1 MQVENVLELN
11 NISFEGVFQNINIQL
26 PHGQIYCLIGHV
38 GSGKSLLMKI
48 AAGLIEPTT
57 GEVLLQDKSL
67 YEISRSNRLKIMERI
82 GFLFQNTALVSN
94 MDIFDN
100 VALVLRYH
108 TKLKEDEIA
117 DKVHFY
123 LNKFMLTKKEH
134 LMPSDLS
141 LGEQK
146 LAGFA
151 RAMVNDPDILILDDP
166 TVLIDKK
173 TMRFMTDLLEEY
185 KEEQKTIFMSS
196 NNTEVI
202 FNISDKLGIL
212 LDNTLKIQGEP
223 YEIKYTENQE
233 IRELLS
239 SIKIVK
245 KGQVESEILKLLK

>member
-1 MQVENVLELN
+1 
-11 NISFEGVFQNINIQL
+11 
-26 PHGQIYCLIGHV
+26 
-38 GSGKSLLMKI
+38 
-48 AAGLIEPTT
+48 
-57 GEVLLQDKSL
+57 
-67 YEISRSNRLKIMERI
+67 
-82 GFLFQNTALVSN
+82 
-94 MDIFDN
+94 
-100 VALVLRYH
+100 
-108 TKLKEDEIA
+108 
-117 DKVHFY
+117 
-123 LNKFMLTKKEH
+123 MLTKKEH

-151 RAMVNDPDILILDDP
+151 RAMVSDPDILILDDP

-202 FNISDKLGIL
+202 FNISDKVGIL